1 MMAVSYSKTLKEK
14 ISMRVYKI
22 TGTVRVSKDEVLD
35 YFDIDDEDYEPTD
48 DEWHKVAYEA
58 FLNDDA
64 EYDSLTLE
72 SR

>member
-1 MMAVSYSKTLKEK
+1 
-14 ISMRVYKI
+14 MRVYKI

-48 DEWHKVAYEA
+48 DEWYEVAYKA
-58 FLNDDA
+58 FLNDDV
-64 EYDSLTLE
+64 EYDSPTLE

>member
-48 DEWHKVAYEA
+48 DEWHKVAYVV